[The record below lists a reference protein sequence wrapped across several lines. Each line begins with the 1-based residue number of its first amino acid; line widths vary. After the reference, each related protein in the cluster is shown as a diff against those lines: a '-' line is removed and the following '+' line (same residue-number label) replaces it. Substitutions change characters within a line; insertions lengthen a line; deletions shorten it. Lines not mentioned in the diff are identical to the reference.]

1 MFEDFTGF
9 CVKHAGI
16 IILAAASALGGVY
29 YLGWDLSKVVYA
41 NETRSASSERNLAD
55 HIKAD
60 DEYRRELREAIQRID
75 NNVAAT
81 RESVARLEAQ
91 Q

>member
-1 MFEDFTGF
+1 MFEDFTRF
-9 CVKHAGI
+9 CIKYAGP
-16 IILAAASALGGVY
+16 IILAAASVIGGVY
-29 YLGWDLSKVVYA
+29 YLGWDLARVVYA
-41 NETRSASSERNLAD
+41 NDTRSTATERNLAD

-75 NNVAAT
+75 DNVAAT